1 MMVNL
6 LSDREKEVLELI
18 AYENTNDEIAEKLYI
33 SSHTAKT
40 HRKNLLEKL
49 AVKNTAG
56 LVRRGFELGLLQIE
70 SAVRQIAEPPLRP
83 ISIGNLE
90 SRPAQFERSFQDMH
104 HSFSSP
110 FMGRAIL
117 NNRTG
122 S

>member
-1 MMVNL
+1 MLNL

-18 AYENTNDEIAEKLYI
+18 AYENTNDEIAQKLYI

-40 HRKNLLEKL
+40 HRKNLLEKME
-49 AVKNTAG
+49 VKNTAG
-56 LVRRGFELGLLQIE
+56 LVRRGFELGFLQIE
-70 SAVRQIAEPPLRP
+70 GAVRQIAEPTLRP

-90 SRPAQFERSFQDMH
+90 SRPAEFERSFHDRH
-104 HSFSSP
+104 HQFSRP

-117 NNRTG
+117 SNRTG